1 MWKLLYEDTFG
12 FGEDRDPIRV
22 ESCGPDDLEGFK
34 MLWNSVLRESLTG
47 TADKPVPGFARFI
60 LVITGTDGK
69 SVNISINTEKYLY
82 HLASIKRLINTEY
95 LNVIASRH
103 YEFFLNNKDAE
114 FDLSLIS

>member
-34 MLWNSVLRESLTG
+34 MLWDSVLRESLTG
-47 TADKPVPGFARFI
+47 TADKPVTGFARFT
-60 LVITGTDGK
+60 LVITGIDGK

-82 HLASIKRLINTEY
+82 HLAAIKSLMNSEY
-95 LNVIASRH
+95 ITGIASRH
-103 YEFFLNNKDAE
+103 YDFFMNNKDAE